1 MRAIIQRVLE
11 AKVEVDENL
20 ISSINNGLL
29 VFIGFHKQDT
39 TKEIEYVVKKI
50 LGLRIFDK
58 NNKMDLSIIDIIGE
72 ILLVSQFTLYGNL
85 RKGNRP
91 SYTDAMPSKKAEEF
105 YNQFVGSFNKSYDK
119 IKFGIF
125 GSDMKISL
133 INSGPVTIFLDTDN

>member
-1 MRAIIQRVLE
+1 MRAVIQRVLE
-11 AKVEVDENL
+11 AKVEVDGNL
-20 ISSINNGLL
+20 VSSINNGLL

-39 TKEIEYVVKKI
+39 SKEIEFVIKKI

-58 NNKMDLSIIDIIGE
+58 NNRMDLSIIDIIGE

-91 SYTDAMPSKKAEEF
+91 SYTDAMPSDKAEEF
-105 YNQFVGSFNKSYDK
+105 YNKFIDNFNKSYDK

-125 GSDMKISL
+125 GADMKISL
-133 INSGPVTIFLDTDN
+133 TNSGPVTIFLDTDK

>member
-11 AKVEVDENL
+11 AKVEVDGNL

-91 SYTDAMPSKKAEEF
+91 SYTDAMPSNKAEEF
-105 YNQFVGSFNKSYDK
+105 YNQFVDNFNKSYDK

-125 GSDMKISL
+125 GADMKISL